1 MIDVQSVSKSYRQ
14 VQALSDVSFRCEP
27 GRVTGLLGPNGAGKS
42 TLMRIM
48 VGLTRATAGRV
59 TIGGQSFHDLRCPGR
74 TVGVMLDAS
83 AQHSGRTG
91 VEILSLGAQSMGLPK
106 GRVSQVLD
114 RVGLTDSEAKRRL
127 GKYSL
132 GMRQRLG
139 IAHALLGDPEILIFD
154 EPANGLDPSGIRW
167 IRDLLDQHADQGGT
181 VLLSSHLI
189 NEIELVADD
198 LVLIGHGRV
207 LSTGTKDEL
216 ISGEDQVS
224 CIVAGTDLSRLR
236 DVLVGADLD
245 VHSDGVRLTVAAAA
259 QTIGELAVEHR
270 LVLTELHTVSR
281 RLEDEFLRMTSDTAR
296 EGAAA

>member
-59 TIGGQSFHDLRCPGR
+59 TFDGRSFHDLRCPGR
-74 TVGVMLDAS
+74 TVGVMLDAG

-91 VEILSLGAQSMGLPK
+91 AEILALGAQSMGLPSS
-106 GRVSQVLD
+106 RVDEVLS
-114 RVGLTDSEAKRRL
+114 RVGLTEAEAKRRL

-139 IAHALLGDPEILIFD
+139 IAHALLGEPELLIFD

-167 IRDLLDQHADQGGT
+167 IRDLLDQHAEAGGT

-207 LSTGTKDEL
+207 LKMGPKEEL
-216 ISGEDQVS
+216 INGEEQVS
-224 CIVAGTDLSRLR
+224 CTVSGTDLARLR
-236 DVLVGADLD
+236 DVLVGAGLD
-245 VHSDGVRLTVAAAA
+245 VHSDGVRLTVAAAP
-259 QTIGELAVEHR
+259 QTIGELAIEHR
-270 LVLTELHTVSR
+270 LVLTELRTVSR
-281 RLEDEFLRMTSDTAR
+281 RLEDEFLRMTSETAR